1 MSVES
6 TIRQISGAVL
16 PQAVRFGLRRVLFS
30 GDRKR
35 CPLCG
40 SAVRTFIA
48 HGGSAPVLERRQV
61 VGGMIRLDDA
71 CPACHGGDRARLKML
86 YLEQVL
92 LTDGRRQRILHV
104 APEFGLYQR
113 LKRETNIDYVAT
125 DLDQTRYRHI
135 PELVTADLTDLPFET
150 ASFDVVICSHVLEHV
165 PDDRKAMSE
174 ICRVLAPAGTALL
187 MVPLATDGLGTDE
200 DLTVTSPRERDDR
213 YGQYDHLRLYGR
225 EDFAARL
232 ESVGF
237 EVSYF
242 NGFDQFPALAD
253 QLWLNPRENL
263 IVARPRASVG

>member
-1 MSVES
+1 M
-6 TIRQISGAVL
+6 
-16 PQAVRFGLRRVLFS
+16 
-30 GDRKR
+30 
-35 CPLCG
+35 
-40 SAVRTFIA
+40 
-48 HGGSAPVLERRQV
+48 
-61 VGGMIRLDDA
+61 RLDDA

-86 YLEQVL
+86 YLEQVV
-92 LTDGRRQRILHV
+92 LTKGQRKRVLHV

-113 LKRETNIDYVAT
+113 LKREANIDYVAT
-125 DLDQTRYRHI
+125 DLDRKRYRHI
-135 PELVTADLTDLPFET
+135 PELVTADLTDLPFDA

-174 ICRVLAPAGTALL
+174 IRRVLIPSGTALL

-200 DLTVTSPRERDDR
+200 DLTVTSARERDEC

-225 EDFAARL
+225 ADFAARL
-232 ESVGF
+232 DSVGF

-263 IVARPRASVG
+263 IVARPRGPVG

>member
-1 MSVES
+1 MQLES

-16 PQAVRFGLRRVLFS
+16 PQAVRFGLRRALFS

-40 SAVRTFIA
+40 SSVRTFIA
-48 HGGSAPVLERRQV
+48 HGGSAAVLERRQV
-61 VGGMIRLDDA
+61 VGGMMRLDDA

-86 YLEQVL
+86 YLEQVV
-92 LTDGRRQRILHV
+92 LTKGQRKRVLHV

-113 LKRETNIDYVAT
+113 LKREANIDYVAT
-125 DLDQTRYRHI
+125 DLDRKRYRHI
-135 PELVTADLTDLPFET
+135 PELVTADLTDLPFDA

-174 ICRVLAPAGTALL
+174 IRRVLIPSGTALL

-200 DLTVTSPRERDDR
+200 DLTVTSARERDEC

-225 EDFAARL
+225 ADFAARL
-232 ESVGF
+232 DSVGF

-253 QLWLNPRENL
+253 QFWLNPRENL
-263 IVARPRASVG
+263 IVARPRGPVG